1 MLGVDQTVMEVVHL
15 EASAPVRE
23 AGGVD
28 LAALATSNSDLGGP
42 RSTGIGRTGDPY
54 SVCCS
59 GD

>member
-1 MLGVDQTVMEVVHL
+1 MEVVHL